1 MNLEAKQEE
10 MLDLLRQ
17 RGIWDENVLAAMQ
30 DVPRESF
37 VLEEFQQDAYRDSAL
52 PLTHQ
57 QTISQPLIVAM
68 MAQALELC
76 PEDRVLEIGTG
87 SGYAAAVMG
96 RLSEVVYTVERIGDL
111 AITAAETIRKLQIPN
126 VHVRFGDGMQ
136 GWPDEAPYDAISV
149 AAGSNSVP
157 SALMDQLAI
166 GGRLVIPLGS
176 RPESQQLVRF
186 RKLVGERYEEE
197 NLGAVR
203 FVPLLP
209 DTDSRDLS

>member
-1 MNLEAKQEE
+1 MNLDAKRDE

-17 RGIWDENVLAAMQ
+17 RDISDENVLAAMH

-37 VLEEFQQDAYRDSAL
+37 VLQEFQPDAYRDSAL
-52 PLTHQ
+52 PLTHK

-68 MAQALELC
+68 MAQALELS
-76 PEDRVLEIGTG
+76 PNDRVLEVGTG

-96 RLSEVVYTVERIGDL
+96 RLSSEVYTVERVGDL
-111 AITAAETIRKLQIPN
+111 AITAAETIRRLGITN
-126 VHVRFGDGMQ
+126 VYVRFGDGML
-136 GWPDEAPYDAISV
+136 GWPQEAPYDAISV
-149 AAGSNSVP
+149 AAGGDRVP
-157 SALMDQLAI
+157 SALFDQLTI

-176 RPESQQLVRF
+176 VPESQKLMRI
-186 RKLVGERYEEE
+186 RKLAEDRYEEE

-209 DTDSRDLS
+209 DTD